1 MAGTTQLSFL
11 NIATVTTQVQAGVLK
26 PIAVSSLA
34 RHPLFPAVPTVAETL
49 PGFEGGSW
57 HSFVA
62 PAATPEAVLARIHAA
77 LTTCLRLPEVDA
89 RLTRIGFSV
98 VASSRAEM
106 ATRVAAELARWKDVV
121 QAAGIRP
128 T

>member
-1 MAGTTQLSFL
+1 M
-11 NIATVTTQVQAGVLK
+11 
-26 PIAVSSLA
+26 
-34 RHPLFPAVPTVAETL
+34 AETL

-62 PAATPEAVLARIHAA
+62 PAGTPEPVLARIHAA
-77 LTTCLRLPEVDA
+77 LAQCLRLPEVEA
-89 RLTRIGFSV
+89 RLVRIGFSV

-106 ATRVAAELARWKDVV
+106 AARVAAELARWKDVV

-128 T
+128 A